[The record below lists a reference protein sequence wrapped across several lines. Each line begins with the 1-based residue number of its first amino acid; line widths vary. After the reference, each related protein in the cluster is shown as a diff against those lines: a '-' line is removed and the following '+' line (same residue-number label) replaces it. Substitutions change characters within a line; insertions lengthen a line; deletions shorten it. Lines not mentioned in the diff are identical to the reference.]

1 MGRISTNVDNIYLTV
16 CKDLLK
22 APKVGNTRE
31 LNNVKLVLKDIT
43 QNIVSVRDLSPSYL
57 AGELLWYFNGDN
69 SLDFIS
75 NFSKFWTHISDD
87 GETCNSAYGYLM
99 QVKHGFNQVEKVIE
113 ILEADPLSRRAKIN
127 LNTPNPNVKET
138 LDEPCTMSLH
148 FMIRKN
154 KLDCTVVMRSNDIW
168 FGFPYDVAFFTTLQ
182 KYIAIRLGV
191 GYGWYTHFAVSLH
204 MYDRDAEKIAAIV
217 ENPVSKPIN
226 FNETQFLGYFR
237 EIFGQLENSSDVK
250 RDAMQLLSDY
260 NIYKEESNESKSN

>member
-1 MGRISTNVDNIYLTV
+1 MGRISTNIDDIYLTM

-31 LNNVKLVLKDIT
+31 LNNVKLVLKDINK
-43 QNIVSVRDLSPSYL
+43 NIVSVRGLSPSYL

-69 SLDFIS
+69 SLEFIS

-127 LNTPNPNVKET
+127 INTPNSHVKET

-154 KLDCTVVMRSNDIW
+154 KLDCTVVMRSNDVW

-182 KYIAIRLGV
+182 KYIARRLGV
-191 GYGWYTHFAVSLH
+191 GYGWYTHFAVSFH

-217 ENPVSKPIN
+217 ENPVSKPIK
-226 FNETQFLGYFR
+226 FDED
-237 EIFGQLENSSDVK
+237 IFMMHFQDIFEKLKGSRDVK
-250 RDAMQLLSDY
+250 GDTMKILESTG
-260 NIYKEESNESKSN
+260 IYKKED

>member
-1 MGRISTNVDNIYLTV
+1 MGRISTSIDDIYLTM

-43 QNIVSVRDLSPSYL
+43 DNIVSVRDLSPSYL

-69 SLDFIS
+69 SLEFIS

-99 QVKHGFNQVEKVIE
+99 QLKHGFNQIEKVIE

-127 LNTPNPNVKET
+127 INTPNLHVKET

-154 KLDCTVVMRSNDIW
+154 KLDCTVVMRSNDVW

-182 KYIAIRLGV
+182 RYIALRLGV
-191 GYGWYTHFAVSLH
+191 SYGWYTHFAVSFH
-204 MYDRDAEKIAAIV
+204 MYDKDAEKIAAIV
-217 ENPVSKPIN
+217 ENPVSKPIA
-226 FNETQFLGYFR
+226 FNSTSFFAYSN
-237 EIFGQLENSSDVK
+237 EIFKELKKSDDVK
-250 RDAMQLLSDY
+250 RDTMKLFNQYS
-260 NIYKEESNESKSN
+260 IYKEVK

>member
-1 MGRISTNVDNIYLTV
+1 MGRISTDIDNIYLTI

-43 QNIVSVRDLSPSYL
+43 KNIVSVRDLSSSYL

-75 NFSKFWTHISDD
+75 NYSKFWNHISDD

-99 QVKHGFNQVEKVIE
+99 QAKHGFNQIEKVIE

-127 LNTPNPNVKET
+127 LNVPNPNVKET

-154 KLDCTVVMRSNDIW
+154 NLDCTVVMRSNDIW

-182 KYIAIRLGV
+182 KYIAKRLGV

-204 MYDRDAEKIAAIV
+204 MYERDAETIADIV
-217 ENPVSKPIN
+217 DDPVSKPIEFDEDKFFEN
-226 FNETQFLGYFR
+226 FNL
-237 EIFGQLENSSDVK
+237 IFDLLKAGKKHDVDVK
-250 RDAMQLLSDY
+250 EMTMKLFGEMG
-260 NIYKEESNESKSN
+260 IYTG

>member
-1 MGRISTNVDNIYLTV
+1 MGRISTSIDDIYLTV

-31 LNNVKLVLKDIT
+31 RNNVKLVLKDIDK
-43 QNIVSVRDLSPSYL
+43 NIVSVRDLSPSYL

-69 SLDFIS
+69 SLEFIN
-75 NFSKFWTHISDD
+75 NFSKFWSHISDD

-99 QVKHGFNQVEKVIE
+99 QVKHGFNQIEKVIE

-127 LNTPNPNVKET
+127 LNVPNPYVKET

-148 FMIRKN
+148 FMVRKN

-182 KYIAIRLGV
+182 KYVALRLGV
-191 GYGWYTHFAVSLH
+191 DYGWYTHFAVSLH
-204 MYDRDAEKIAAIV
+204 MYDKDAEKIAAIV
-217 ENPVSKPIN
+217 ENPVSKPVV
-226 FNETQFLGYFR
+226 FNASLFFAYFR
-237 EIFGQLENSSDVK
+237 DIFEELKKSNDVRYDTMK
-250 RDAMQLLSDY
+250 LLD
-260 NIYKEESNESKSN
+260 NFGIYKEE

>member
-1 MGRISTNVDNIYLTV
+1 MGRISTNIDDIYLTM

-31 LNNVKLVLKDIT
+31 LNNVKLVLKDINK
-43 QNIVSVRDLSPSYL
+43 NIVSVRGLSPSYL

-69 SLDFIS
+69 SLEFIS

-87 GETCNSAYGYLM
+87 GKTSNSAYGYLM
-99 QVKHGFNQVEKVIE
+99 QRKHGFNQIEKVIE

-127 LNTPNPNVKET
+127 INVPNPRVKET

-154 KLDCTVVMRSNDIW
+154 KLDCTVLMRSNDVW

-182 KYIAIRLGV
+182 KYIAKRLNV
-191 GYGWYTHFAVSLH
+191 GYGWYTHFAVSFH

-217 ENPVSKPIN
+217 ENPVSKPIK
-226 FNETQFLGYFR
+226 FDED
-237 EIFGQLENSSDVK
+237 IFMMHFQDIFEKLKGSRDVK
-250 RDAMQLLSDY
+250 GDTMKILESTD
-260 NIYKEESNESKSN
+260 IYKKED